1 MAPLTK
7 DSVEVANP
15 AGDVEVSQPVN
26 QTKSAPGLRSDA
38 VSLEVPVKVHGSRV
52 VAIASGSTPQ
62 TEPFEEQTATMIVFP
77 QGAVLRM
84 SSPVNV
90 SQMLVLTN
98 LKTKQDS
105 ICRVLKVRPNA
116 NLGSYVEVEFTHRQ
130 PGYWGISFASDPAPV
145 NTVAPPP
152 INLESQPKQSYSPPP
167 APPAAVTPASRPS
180 VTPAAPR
187 EAHPAS
193 VAAPVQK
200 AVPPTAPFTPA
211 QQPESTFISI
221 GSQES
226 VQEAASSTAT
236 TRALSP
242 VERRI
247 ENPAPFPPKSVPAI
261 EPAPADL
268 PSLSLTD
275 LPGDGD
281 PGSSSVATTTA
292 EPLGVSP
299 SRSAEAHE
307 AAAAS
312 TPAQPAR
319 EIFGNFA
326 AAAGNASPSTQS
338 EIFGAR
344 LDGGLGTSAI
354 KDANANQNWILIA
367 ACIGVLIAG
376 LGAGI
381 FYFRQHS
388 ANSSGSNV
396 HASANM
402 AQPAP
407 NNSDQ
412 LPAITPPGQP
422 YMAGSTDGKLPAR
435 SNILSAPPAT
445 TASPVAAAPV
455 ADAKISTANSNRAP
469 APAKQAQ
476 PSITSDMMSNGLT
489 ARPTTSTRG
498 NEGQVNEAPV
508 LDPSVTAP
516 GNSALAGI
524 SSSNA
529 VSFPSP
535 EMRPEGP
542 VKIGGNVKEPKLLS
556 SVMPVYPSTARSS
569 GQQGDVVVDT
579 TIDKSGRVVRMHA
592 IAGPTSLRSAAMD
605 ALRRWRY
612 EPSTLDGE
620 PVEVQMQVT
629 IKFRL

>member
-15 AGDVEVSQPVN
+15 AGDAAVSQPVN
-26 QTKSAPGLRSDA
+26 QTKSAPSLRSDA

-52 VAIASGSTPQ
+52 VAMANGVAPQ
-62 TEPFEEQTATMIVFP
+62 TEPFEEQTSTMIVFP

-105 ICRVLKVRPNA
+105 ICRVVKVRPNA

-130 PGYWGISFASDPAPV
+130 AGYWGISFASDPEAV
-145 NTVAPPP
+145 TAVAPPQ
-152 INLESQPKQSYSPPP
+152 IDLESQPKQTYAPPSAPSTTVTPATSQFAPPP
-167 APPAAVTPASRPS
+167 AT
-180 VTPAAPR
+180 R
-187 EAHPAS
+187 EAHSPS
-193 VAAPVQK
+193 VAPPIQK
-200 AVPPTAPFTPA
+200 AVPPTTTFTPA
-211 QQPESTFISI
+211 QQPESSFISI

-242 VERRI
+242 AERRI
-247 ENPAPFPPKSVPAI
+247 ENPVPFPPKSVRAN
-261 EPAPADL
+261 EAAPADL
-268 PSLSLTD
+268 PSSIRAD
-275 LPGDGD
+275 LLGDDD
-281 PGSSSVATTTA
+281 PGSSSTAATAT
-292 EPLGVSP
+292 ESP
-299 SRSAEAHE
+299 AAASSRSAESHE
-307 AAAAS
+307 TTAAS
-312 TPAQPAR
+312 APAQPSR

-326 AAAGNASPSTQS
+326 AASGTASQSAQS
-338 EIFGAR
+338 ETFGAR
-344 LDGGLGTSAI
+344 LDGGLGSSSA
-354 KDANANQNWILIA
+354 KGSNSSQNWMLIA
-367 ACIGVLIAG
+367 ACVAVLVAG

-381 FYFRQHS
+381 FYFRPHS
-388 ANSSGSNV
+388 VNSS
-396 HASANM
+396 ASTARTAAN
-402 AQPAP
+402 AARPTS

-422 YMAGSTDGKLPAR
+422 YMASSTDAKQTVR
-435 SNILSAPPAT
+435 SNPVN
-445 TASPVAAAPV
+445 ASPSSASPSVAASS
-455 ADAKISTANSNRAP
+455 ADAKAPAGAVNRA
-469 APAKQAQ
+469 ANPAKPPQ
-476 PSITSDMMSNGLT
+476 PSVTSDMMSSGLS

-508 LDPSVTAP
+508 LDPSVINS

-524 SSSNA
+524 STPSAASL
-529 VSFPSP
+529 PSP

-542 VKIGGNVKEPKLLS
+542 VKIGGNVKEPKLVS

-579 TIDKSGRVVRMHA
+579 TIDKSGRVVRMHVT
-592 IAGPTSLRSAAMD
+592 AGPTTLRAAAMD

-629 IKFRL
+629 IRFRL

>member
-52 VAIASGSTPQ
+52 VAMASGSTPQ

-130 PGYWGISFASDPAPV
+130 PGYWGISFSSDPAPV
-145 NTVAPPP
+145 STVAPPP

-167 APPAAVTPASRPS
+167 APPAAVTPVARPS

-193 VAAPVQK
+193 VAPPFQK

-247 ENPAPFPPKSVPAI
+247 ENPAPFPPKSVQAT

-268 PSLSLTD
+268 SSHSLTD
-275 LPGDGD
+275 LLGDGD
-281 PGSSSVATTTA
+281 PGSSSVATPPA
-292 EPLGVSP
+292 EPLEVSP
-299 SRSAEAHE
+299 SRSAEADE
-307 AAAAS
+307 AAAAN

-326 AAAGNASPSTQS
+326 AAAGNPSPSMQS

-381 FYFRQHS
+381 FYFHQRPG
-388 ANSSGSNV
+388 NSSGSNI

-422 YMAGSTDGKLPAR
+422 YMAGSTDGKQPAR
-435 SNILSAPPAT
+435 SNTVSAPLAI

-476 PSITSDMMSNGLT
+476 PSITSDMMSSGLT

-508 LDPSVTAP
+508 LDPSVAAP

-529 VSFPSP
+529 VSLPSP

-592 IAGPTSLRSAAMD
+592 ITGPTSLRSAAMD